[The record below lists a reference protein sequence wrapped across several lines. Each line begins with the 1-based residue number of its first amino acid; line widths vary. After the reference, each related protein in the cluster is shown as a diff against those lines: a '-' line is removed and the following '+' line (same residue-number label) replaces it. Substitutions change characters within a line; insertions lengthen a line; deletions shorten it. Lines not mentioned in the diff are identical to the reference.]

1 MTETIFKLYDTFLS
15 RFSFFRAHIKVLMEM
30 NDRIGQL
37 ESQVTY
43 LSGQVDILKDKNAE
57 LLDRCDEIE
66 KAPTPNGTKKE
77 TSRDLIRTSQDI
89 MQSIYS
95 NYYATGEALP
105 DRQ

>member
-1 MTETIFKLYDTFLS
+1 MTDTIFKLYDTFLS
-15 RFSFFRAHIKVLMEM
+15 RFSFFRAHIKVLLEM

-37 ESQVTY
+37 ESQVSY
-43 LSGQVDILKDKNAE
+43 LSDQVDILETRNAE
-57 LLDRCDEIE
+57 LLDRCNELE
-66 KAPTPNGTKKE
+66 QAPTSNGTKKE